1 MAIPE
6 PPAESTEDVPDGAGP
21 DPAPIPVPAPPV
33 EDLSSPVEDH
43 PSPAAEA
50 VPVVEVGIADGVER
64 PLDLRAV
71 VVERIANWLVV
82 GPILAGLWTAILL
95 VVSLVDALPGWGA
108 ALLLLG
114 GSVAVVV
121 LSLVA
126 HRRPV
131 IAHRHTAYK
140 VDGRGIEIR
149 RGILWRK
156 MIHVPRSRVQH
167 TDVSQGPLER
177 KYDLA
182 TLILY
187 TAGTSYARV
196 DLHGLDHATALRIR
210 DYFVSSEGD
219 DAV

>member
-1 MAIPE
+1 MTTMTTPE
-6 PPAESTEDVPDGAGP
+6 PPVESADVPED
-21 DPAPIPVPAPPV
+21 APPV
-33 EDLSSPVEDH
+33 AEAPAPVEILAV
-43 PSPAAEA
+43 SPAPEA
-50 VPVVEVGIADGVER
+50 GRTADRDDIADGIEHQ
-64 PLDLRAV
+64 LDPRAV

-131 IAHRHTAYK
+131 IVHRHTAYK

-177 KYDLA
+177 RYDLA

-210 DYFVSSEGD
+210 DHFVAGEGD

>member
-1 MAIPE
+1 MAIMAIPD
-6 PPAESTEDVPDGAGP
+6 PPVDSAGVPEDDA
-21 DPAPIPVPAPPV
+21 VPAPVVPIPAG
-33 EDLSSPVEDH
+33 SSAL
-43 PSPAAEA
+43 PAAERA
-50 VPVVEVGIADGVER
+50 EGEGIADGIER
-64 PLDLRAV
+64 PLDPRAV

-177 KYDLA
+177 RYDLA

-210 DYFVSSEGD
+210 DHFVSSEGD